1 MAQSFEVMLYYTHMT
16 SDQNQKITKELSQKL
31 KEAREK
37 SDMTQAEVA
46 NKAGMD
52 VTYYARI
59 ERGEINTSYDKL
71 RKIAEVLKT
80 KLL

>member
-1 MAQSFEVMLYYTHMT
+1 MN
-16 SDQNQKITKELSQKL
+16 SDQNDKITKDLSNKL
-31 KEAREK
+31 KDAREK
-37 SDMTQAEVA
+37 SGLTQAEVA
-46 NKAGMD
+46 EKSGMD

>member
-1 MAQSFEVMLYYTHMT
+1 MLYYTHMN
-16 SDQNQKITKELSQKL
+16 SDQNDKITKDLSNKL
-31 KEAREK
+31 KDAREK
-37 SDMTQAEVA
+37 SGLTQAEVA
-46 NKAGMD
+46 EKSGMD